1 MPNMIPHP
9 HRHLLLLL
17 LSLFAFPAPASVHL
31 PTGEYRASAT
41 DLRVKVRG
49 GEVVIQ
55 RTWQA
60 DDLNKGEYRWCPNPA
75 WDDLRFE
82 LDHREVADG
91 CT

>member
-1 MPNMIPHP
+1 MPNMIPHI
-9 HRHLLLLL
+9 HRHLLLALL
-17 LSLFAFPAPASVHL
+17 AFPVLATIHL

-60 DDLNKGEYRWCPNPA
+60 DDLSRGQFRWHPDPA

-82 LDHREVADG
+82 MSAGAVHAVGYLAL
-91 CT
+91 